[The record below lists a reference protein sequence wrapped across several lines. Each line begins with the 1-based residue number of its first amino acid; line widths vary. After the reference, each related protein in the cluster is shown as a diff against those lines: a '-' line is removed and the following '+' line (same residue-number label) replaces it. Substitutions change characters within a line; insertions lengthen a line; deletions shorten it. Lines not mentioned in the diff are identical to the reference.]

1 MKLRHFKTK
10 NNFELVLNRGGE
22 IEDVDLCFIKDSG
35 EIWTH
40 GKYYCLIDSEF
51 SDVSGLP
58 LSNSTITDAFMELEE
73 STAAAIDKIRASV
86 GLDQELE
93 YQDTVDNTGSID
105 EALRVLDNTK
115 LDKSQ
120 KGVPGGL
127 ATLDQNGKIS
137 NSQLSFTV
145 AVDHELSETSE
156 NPVQN
161 KVIYATLSEIEEI
174 IAAAINKLKESL
186 GLTRTLDY
194 SGTIEGAVSLDDA
207 DKKLHD
213 LIVSGGGSS
222 KNVIIADINTNPELI
237 GIAKTAGWTTEDCL
251 YQYQAEGVTS
261 LSGIDFSSLTHF
273 DELKYFT
280 GVTQVSQETFL
291 DCSSLTSITI
301 PSSVMSIRNYAFSGC
316 TGLTSVTISFGVAYI
331 GYNAFS
337 YCSGLTSIDI
347 PSSVTEIGERAFYSC
362 SGLTS
367 VIIPSSVTSIGNS
380 VFSGCSSLTSIDI
393 PNSVTSIGNSAFS
406 SCSSLTSIKIPSSV
420 TSILVNTFYDCSD
433 LTSIDIP
440 NSVTSI
446 GTYAFF
452 GCSGLTSIM
461 IPSSV
466 TSIGNGVFYNCSSLN
481 CIISLNPVA
490 PTLSGVD
497 TFTGMPNSGTLYHPY
512 GSDYSSWM
520 SELPSGWVSRELVYS
535 EEGKAGGDIEVI
547 IGTHGT
553 TATGAWRGVTR
564 DTALYDGK
572 LICYT
577 SRSAG
582 SGNASLELTFPNGTT
597 TGAIPIFY
605 TGTTRLTTHNTADT
619 PCIFQYRKNTNSWR
633 RMSNYTVSDTKPYQI
648 QNYNT
653 CKAKGAIVANSLIVG
668 DSTGYI
674 TAKSGVTFDI
684 TYPILYSTTKYN
696 ANATFTTAAY
706 YTKYSATLRNNTSSS
721 WTATTYSTVYLV
733 GTLDGT
739 TFTINSTVLTS
750 TIPTTEDGLL
760 YIPIGLMYSTY
771 QAYVFGYQVELYK
784 YYDGKFQKYNG
795 DGSSVILRVW

>member
-145 AVDHELSETSE
+145 TVDHELSETSE

-213 LIVSGGGSS
+213 LIVGSP

-280 GVTQVSQETFL
+280 ELSTIEAYSFEN
-291 DCSSLTSITI
+291 CS
-301 PSSVMSIRNYAFSGC
+301 N
-316 TGLTSVTISFGVAYI
+316 LTSVTF
-331 GYNAFS
+331 
-337 YCSGLTSIDI
+337 
-347 PSSVTEIGERAFYSC
+347 
-362 SGLTS
+362 
-367 VIIPSSVTSIGNS
+367 PSSVTSIGAWA
-380 VFSGCSSLTSIDI
+380 FSGTSLAT
-393 PNSVTSIGNSAFS
+393 
-406 SCSSLTSIKIPSSV
+406 IKIP
-420 TSILVNTFYDCSD
+420 D
-433 LTSIDIP
+433 
-440 NSVTSI
+440 
-446 GTYAFF
+446 
-452 GCSGLTSIM
+452 
-461 IPSSV
+461 SV
-466 TSIGNGVFYNCSSLN
+466 TSIGNGAFSGYGGTEAFDIPSSITTYNSTYDSCTHITSVVVPNNVTTLESTFCYCSGLTSVVLGKSVSSLVYEVFYNCSSLN

-490 PTLSGVD
+490 PTLLVAN

-520 SELPSGWVSRELVYS
+520 SELPSGWVSKELIYS

-597 TGAIPIFY
+597 TGALPIFY
-605 TGTTRLTTHNTADT
+605 TGTTRLTTHNAADT

-653 CKAKGAIVANSLIVG
+653 CKSKGAIVANSLIVG

-706 YTKYSATLRNNTSSS
+706 YTKYSATLRNNTTSS

-733 GTLDGT
+733 GTLNGT